1 MRLAASGTVTL
12 VVTAS
17 FLLAVVAGVGASM
30 GGQAAL
36 LALSP
41 ALAILAWCLWRPRV
55 ELGASGISV
64 RPVLGRTRRCAWSTV
79 KAVRQRTIDP
89 LWPTTYL
96 ELFSDRAARHCLLS
110 INLNPLAKADRR
122 ALIESAER
130 AERAQSSRG
139 TAQT

>member
-1 MRLAASGTVTL
+1 
-12 VVTAS
+12 
-17 FLLAVVAGVGASM
+17 VVAGIGASM
-30 GGQAAL
+30 GGQAARLAL

-41 ALAILAWCLWRPRV
+41 ALAILAWCLWRPRI

-122 ALIESAER
+122 ALIESAKR

-139 TAQT
+139 NAQT